1 MIAIFGPP
9 RVVAGLTARPRLPQS
24 RSRFM
29 NTTRPAIGID
39 FGGTSIKS
47 AVVHEGRLLAHG
59 EPIDT
64 EQFPNKNALLDEIL
78 RVIAA
83 LRAQHPEVAAIG
95 VGLPGFVDSVN
106 GIVHE
111 LTNVTGWDEVPLRA
125 ILTERTGL
133 AAIIENDAKAMA
145 YGEWKY
151 GAAQNGRNVICITL
165 GTGVGGG
172 LILDGRL
179 YRGAQLAAGEIGHAS
194 IDYRGVPG
202 PYGDRGGLEEYVGNH
217 QIAQRAAEMYRD
229 AGHDVPVEKC
239 TPRDLEVAARDGD
252 PVALAMWDRVGAEI
266 GCALVNAIWILN
278 PDAIVIGGG
287 VAKAGDLLFEPIRRI
302 VEKRTDPH
310 FHENLRIVPAAL
322 GNEAGMIGCAT
333 LAAEAAK

>member
-1 MIAIFGPP
+1 MK
-9 RVVAGLTARPRLPQS
+9 
-24 RSRFM
+24 
-29 NTTRPAIGID
+29 TTRTAIGID
-39 FGGTSIKS
+39 FGGTTIKS
-47 AVVHEGRLLAHG
+47 AVVQDGRLLTHG

-64 EQFPNKNALLDEIL
+64 ESHTNAKTLIDEIL
-78 RVIAA
+78 RVIAT
-83 LRAQHPEVAAIG
+83 LRGLHPEVVAVG

-111 LTNVTGWDEVPLRA
+111 LTNVAGWDEVPLRA
-125 ILTERTGL
+125 ILAERTGL
-133 AAIIENDAKAMA
+133 PAIIENDAKAMA
-145 YGEWKY
+145 FGEWKY

-202 PYGDRGGLEEYVGNH
+202 PYGDRGGLEEYVGNQ
-217 QIAQRAAEMYRD
+217 QIAERAAEMYRD
-229 AGHDVPVEKC
+229 AGHEVPAENC
-239 TPRDLEVAARDGD
+239 TPLDLEQAARNGD

-287 VAKAGDLLFEPIRRI
+287 VAKAGELLFDPIRRI
-302 VEKRTDPH
+302 VEKRTLAL

-322 GNEAGMIGCAT
+322 GNEAGIIGCAA
-333 LAAEAAK
+333 LAAEAAG

>member
-1 MIAIFGPP
+1 MK
-9 RVVAGLTARPRLPQS
+9 
-24 RSRFM
+24 
-29 NTTRPAIGID
+29 TTRTAIGID
-39 FGGTSIKS
+39 FGGTTIKS
-47 AVVHEGRLLAHG
+47 AVVKEGRILAHG

-64 EQFPNKNALLDEIL
+64 EAHTNAKSLIDEIL
-78 RVIAA
+78 HVITT
-83 LRAQHPEVAAIG
+83 LRGLHPEVAAIG

-111 LTNVTGWDEVPLRA
+111 LTNVAGWDEVPLRA
-125 ILTERTGL
+125 ILAERTGL
-133 AAIIENDAKAMA
+133 PAIIENDAKAMA

-151 GAAQNGRNVICITL
+151 GAAQNGRYVICITL
-165 GTGVGGG
+165 GTGVGGA

-202 PYGDRGGLEEYVGNH
+202 PYGDRGGLEEYVGNQ
-217 QIAQRAAEMYRD
+217 QIAERAAQMYRD
-229 AGHDVPVEKC
+229 AGHEVPLEKC
-239 TPRDLEVAARDGD
+239 TPLDLEHAARNGD

-287 VAKAGDLLFEPIRRI
+287 VAKAGDLLFEPILRI
-302 VEKRTDPH
+302 IRLRTDPL

-322 GNEAGMIGCAT
+322 GNEAGIIGCAT
-333 LAAEAAK
+333 LAAEAAEGQ

>member
-1 MIAIFGPP
+1 
-9 RVVAGLTARPRLPQS
+9 
-24 RSRFM
+24 M

-47 AVVHEGRLLAHG
+47 AVVHDGRLLAHG

-83 LRAQHPEVAAIG
+83 LRTQHPEVAAIG

-125 ILTERTGL
+125 ILAERTGL

-239 TPRDLEVAARDGD
+239 TPRDLEIAARDGD

-302 VEKRTDPH
+302 VEKRTDPL

-333 LAAEAAK
+333 LAAEAAG

>member
-1 MIAIFGPP
+1 MK
-9 RVVAGLTARPRLPQS
+9 
-24 RSRFM
+24 
-29 NTTRPAIGID
+29 TTRTAIGID

-47 AVVHEGRLLAHG
+47 AVVQEGRLLAHG

-64 EQFPNKNALLDEIL
+64 ALHTTAKSLIDEIL
-78 RVIAA
+78 RVIAT
-83 LRAQHPEVAAIG
+83 LRGLHPEVAAVG

-111 LTNVTGWDEVPLRA
+111 LTNVAGWDEVPLRS
-125 ILTERTGL
+125 ILAERTGL
-133 AAIIENDAKAMA
+133 PTIIENDAKAMA
-145 YGEWKY
+145 YGEFSY
-151 GAAQNGRNVICITL
+151 GAAQNGRHVICITL

-179 YRGAQLAAGEIGHAS
+179 YRGAQLGAGEIGHAS

-217 QIAQRAAEMYRD
+217 QIAERAAQMYAD
-229 AGHDVPVEKC
+229 AGHEVPVEKC
-239 TPRDLEVAARDGD
+239 TPLDLEHAARNGD

-278 PDAIVIGGG
+278 PDSIVIGGG
-287 VAKAGDLLFEPIRRI
+287 VANAGDLLFEPIRRI
-302 VEKRTDPH
+302 VEKRTTAL

-322 GNEAGMIGCAT
+322 GNEAGIIGCAT
-333 LAAEAAK
+333 LAAEAAER